1 MTIVTNWDRSA
12 LPDIPGGIAG
22 FQEAIGASY
31 FPYEVESAE
40 GGATFHGAGTSG
52 RMGPLLL
59 SRIYASAAF
68 SGFRAP
74 REFGDQRHSYILLLK
89 EFGGDVHF
97 HNKRSCTIHTGEI
110 LLIDSKSA
118 LETRQYASGSSLS
131 VSIPTRLLASRYA
144 NVDDW
149 CLVPLDTSTGAAAVL
164 RECMLCYWRS
174 CEQVNALETDDLA
187 AGLIHLIGAA
197 FKSHGQLPAFE
208 SRSLKMH
215 FLRIRQVVSEHLEDA
230 DLSADFVAHRLGLSK
245 SYIYEIMSSVGLTLG
260 RFILTARLD
269 RSRELLADPAMAERY
284 ISDIAFSV
292 GFQDL
297 SHFSRRFNERFHCSP
312 RDFRTAMLGAK
323 P

>member
-1 MTIVTNWDRSA
+1 MTMSNSDRSA

-22 FQEAIGASY
+22 FQDAIGASY
-31 FPYEVESAE
+31 FPYEVESTE
-40 GGATFHGAGTSG
+40 GGVSFYGAGTSG
-52 RMGPLLL
+52 QIGSLLL
-59 SRIYASAAF
+59 ARIYASAAF
-68 SGFRAP
+68 SVFRAP
-74 REFGDQRHSYILLLK
+74 RDCSEQRHSYILLLK

-97 HNKRSCTIHTGEI
+97 HNKRSCTLHTGEI

-131 VSIPTRLLASRYA
+131 ISIPARALASRYA

-149 CLVPLDTSTGAAAVL
+149 CLVPLDTSAGAAAVL
-164 RECMLCYWRS
+164 RECMLCYWHS
-174 CEQVNALETDDLA
+174 CDQVNALETNDLA
-187 AGLIHLIGAA
+187 AGLVHLIGAA

-215 FLRIRQVVSEHLEDA
+215 FLRIRQVVFENLEDA
-230 DLSADFVAHRLGLSK
+230 ELSTDFVAHRLGLSK
-245 SYIYEIMSSVGLTLG
+245 SYIYEIMSSVGMTLG
-260 RFILTARLD
+260 RFILAARLD
-269 RSRELLADPAMAERY
+269 RSRELLADPTMANRY

-312 RDFRTAMLGAK
+312 RDFRATMPHTK
-323 P
+323 S